1 MKKNPALDAA
11 VARLRDAGVE
21 SPRLVA
27 ELLLAHVEGVTRAG
41 LLARDEVD
49 AAGFEPLVRRAA
61 AREPVAYLTG
71 RTEAYGLALD
81 VEPGVF
87 IPRPCTDTLIDLSLQ
102 SLPPGEDG
110 ELHVVDVG
118 CGSGNIAVALA
129 YHLQSSVRG
138 KDRRLRTGDR
148 GLHVTAVDIIQPTV
162 ARRNAARH
170 GVRVDFVRGDLLT
183 WTRAR
188 FDVIVSNP
196 PYVGSPADVAPE
208 VRYEPDAALYG
219 GLDVIRRLV
228 AQAPSRLR
236 PGGRLLLEFGFDQ
249 AEDVRELLRGSFRD
263 VEIFPDLEGIP
274 RFARAVCG

>member
-1 MKKNPALDAA
+1 MNKHALLDAA
-11 VARLRDAGVE
+11 AARLSAAGVDA
-21 SPRLVA
+21 PRLVA
-27 ELLLAHVEGVTRAG
+27 ELLLAHVERIDRAG
-41 LLARDEVD
+41 LLARDEVGARGFD
-49 AAGFEPLVRRAA
+49 ALVARAA

-87 IPRPCTDTLIDLSLQ
+87 IPRPCTDGLIELAL
-102 SLPPGEDG
+102 GDG
-110 ELHVVDVG
+110 AIVDVG
-118 CGSGNIAVALA
+118 TGSGNIAVALA
-129 YHLQSSVRG
+129 YHRPEA
-138 KDRRLRTGDR
+138 R
-148 GLHVTAVDIIQPTV
+148 VTAVDVSDQALRV

-170 GVRVDFVRGDLLT
+170 RARVDVVRGDLLA

-208 VRYEPDAALYG
+208 VRYEPAAALYG
-219 GLDVIRRLV
+219 GLDAIRRLV

-249 AEDVRELLRGSFRD
+249 AEDVRRLLRGSFRD

-274 RFARAVCG
+274 RFARAVCGC